1 LFVYTNLLEEKM
13 NNPNGPQ
20 NPVARQN
27 GIVVQEMPDEV
38 LVYDLDTNKAHCL
51 NQSAAFVWKSCDG
64 SNSVMDIV
72 RQFESQGRGK
82 VTEDFVWLA
91 IDQLNE
97 NGLLE
102 NKLAPKFNSQ
112 SRRQVLKTIG
122 LASVVALPI
131 IASLVAPKQALGVVT
146 CACTSNAACSQPANA
161 GCQSTTFCNRLG
173 LCAPDP
179 PTPRQAGSTSSAG

>member
-1 LFVYTNLLEEKM
+1 MKNS
-13 NNPNGPQ
+13 NNPM
-20 NPVARQN
+20 ARQN
-27 GIVVQEMPDEV
+27 GLVVQEMPDEV

-64 SNSVMDIV
+64 SNSVGDIV
-72 RQFESQGRGK
+72 RQFESTGGGK

-102 NKLAPKFNSQ
+102 TAITPKFQGQ

-122 LASVVALPI
+122 LASMVAIPV
-131 IASLVAPKQALGVVT
+131 IASLVAPQNALGAVSCSCVT
-146 CACTSNAACSQPANA
+146 A
-161 GCQSTTFCNRLG
+161 GDCIGKRQCPSTTNCNPSG
-173 LCAPDP
+173 LCAA
-179 PTPRQAGSTSSAG
+179 Q